1 MWMQKVLQFT
11 KNSNILQSFTA
22 TTFYSIFNTY
32 LHYFHHQ
39 PINRRAFTTKL
50 FTAPS
55 LTLIGMW
62 AFAKRKDE
70 SEAVTTK
77 EVLLGKADALFDQG
91 NYKEIYDLLSHYR
104 DSGDVEILWRLS
116 RALYKMSE
124 TATEVEGKK
133 MVYEAYDLITTALK
147 IKEDHWAIHK
157 WMSVILNSKS
167 SFEGMKVQIRELYN
181 VKNHMLRA
189 IELNPKDATTI
200 YMLGTW
206 CYRVSDLAWYQRKIA
221 AVIFG
226 EPPTSSFEE
235 ALKYFLN
242 AEEVDPNFYSHNLLM
257 VGKSYLKLNQ
267 KDEALK
273 YLKMAAEYPAKTDDD
288 HLATQEA
295 QKLLKTL

>member
-1 MWMQKVLQFT
+1 MWVQKILRFT
-11 KNSNILQSFTA
+11 KNSNILQRSLIHRSTQF
-22 TTFYSIFNTY
+22 S
-32 LHYFHHQ
+32 Q
-39 PINRRAFTTKL
+39 KPINRRAFTTKL
-50 FTAPS
+50 FTAPT
-55 LTLIGMW
+55 LTLTGMW
-62 AFAKRKDE
+62 AFAKKTDE
-70 SEAVTTK
+70 SEGVTTK

-124 TATEVEGKK
+124 TATDVEGKK
-133 MVYEAYDLITTALK
+133 MVYEAYDVLSNALQ

-167 SFEGMKVQIRELYN
+167 SYEGMKVQIRELYN
-181 VKNHMLRA
+181 VKTHMLRA

-235 ALKYFLN
+235 ALKYFQN
-242 AEEVDPNFYSHNLLM
+242 AEEVEPNFYSHNLLM
-257 VGKSYLKLNQ
+257 LGKSYLKLNQ

-295 QKLLKTL
+295 QKLLKNL

>member
-11 KNSNILQSFTA
+11 KNSNILQRSLIHRSTQF
-22 TTFYSIFNTY
+22 S
-32 LHYFHHQ
+32 Q
-39 PINRRAFTTKL
+39 KPINRRAFTTKL

>member
-1 MWMQKVLQFT
+1 ME
-11 KNSNILQSFTA
+11 
-22 TTFYSIFNTY
+22 
-32 LHYFHHQ
+32 

-50 FTAPS
+50 FTAPT
-55 LTLIGMW
+55 LTLTGMW
-62 AFAKRKDE
+62 AFAKKTDE
-70 SEAVTTK
+70 SEGVTTK

-124 TATEVEGKK
+124 TATDVEGKK
-133 MVYEAYDLITTALK
+133 MVYEAYDVLSNALQ

-167 SFEGMKVQIRELYN
+167 SYEGMKVQIRELYN
-181 VKNHMLRA
+181 VKTHMLRA

-235 ALKYFLN
+235 ALKYFQN
-242 AEEVDPNFYSHNLLM
+242 AEEVEPNFYSHNLLM
-257 VGKSYLKLNQ
+257 LGKSYLKLNQ

-295 QKLLKTL
+295 QKLLKNL